1 MEKFRILFRLRG
13 GGGSLIKMGSRNM
26 SPPSSD
32 FSSGILNQIKILIII
47 IIELPLEY
55 ILVGETAISS
65 DD

>member
-1 MEKFRILFRLRG
+1 
-13 GGGSLIKMGSRNM
+13 M

>member
-1 MEKFRILFRLRG
+1 
-13 GGGSLIKMGSRNM
+13 M

-32 FSSGILNQIKILIII
+32 FSSGILSQIKILIII